1 MAAQALPVIIEIDQA
16 NWKTSMDRAERWFH
30 FVQTVQTSFRKLAE
44 DTQPKMHDSHLRGYL
59 KEIAERAREHETK
72 AAQLLRLIGREPKS
86 PNNLTGTLF
95 AKARELTADLEGFVG
110 GAASGWR
117 DLQQLTHASLDGI
130 TAFGV
135 ANDIGLA
142 MGLVEITDLTLQVTS
157 QKYVHHYLLQEIT
170 LELGC
175 LSVLYRTEP

>member
-1 MAAQALPVIIEIDQA
+1 MAAQARPVIIEIDKD

-44 DTQPKMHDSHLRGYL
+44 DTQPKMHDSHLRDYL
-59 KEIAERAREHETK
+59 TEITERARTHETK
-72 AAQLLRLIGREPKS
+72 AAELLELIGRKPKS
-86 PNNLTGTLF
+86 PGNLAGTLF

-130 TAFGV
+130 VAFGV

-142 MGLVEITDLTLQVTS
+142 LGLVEITDLTLQVTS

>member
-1 MAAQALPVIIEIDQA
+1 MAALSHPVIIEIDKE
-16 NWKTSMDRAERWFH
+16 NWKQSLDRAERWFH

-44 DTQPKMHDSHLRGYL
+44 DTQPKMHDSHLRDYL
-59 KEIAERAREHETK
+59 TEITTRAREHETK
-72 AAQLLRLIGREPKS
+72 AAELLRLIGREPKS
-86 PNNLTGTLF
+86 SHNLTGTLF
-95 AKARELTADLEGFVG
+95 AKAREVTADLEGFMG

-117 DLQQLTHASLDGI
+117 DLSQLVHASLDGI

-142 MGLVEITDLTLQVTS
+142 LGLVEVTDLTLEVTG
-157 QKYVHHYLLQEIT
+157 QKYIHHYLLQEIT
-170 LELGC
+170 LELGS